1 MKLKMIKVYIAGDF
15 FLIPTEEGKMD
26 YLIVS
31 DIHGDRSILEKIVKH
46 YHGQMQAMFFNGDS
60 ELKADDELF
69 QQIQPVVGNMDFDSL
84 FPDDRL
90 YGDRWIKI
98 YQTHGHLYH
107 TEVNLNRIREH
118 VASLDVEIVTLGHT
132 HQLGAE
138 MIDGKLFINPGS
150 ISLPRGPY
158 AYLKGTYAILSVQ
171 SKQLDVRFYNREL
184 EPVDDLEFSFSRP
197 K

>member
-1 MKLKMIKVYIAGDF
+1 
-15 FLIPTEEGKMD
+15 MD
-26 YLIVS
+26 YLIIS
-31 DIHGDRSILEKIVKH
+31 DIHGDRSILEKIVNH
-46 YHGQMQAMFFNGDS
+46 YADQVQSMFFNGDS

-69 QQIQPVVGNMDFDSL
+69 QKIKPVIGNMDFDAL

-107 TEVNLNRIREH
+107 TESGLNQIREH
-118 VASLDVEIVTLGHT
+118 VGPLDADVVTLGHT

-171 SKQLDVRFYNREL
+171 PKQLDVRFYNREL
-184 EPVDDLEFSFSRP
+184 EPVEELDFSFNRQ